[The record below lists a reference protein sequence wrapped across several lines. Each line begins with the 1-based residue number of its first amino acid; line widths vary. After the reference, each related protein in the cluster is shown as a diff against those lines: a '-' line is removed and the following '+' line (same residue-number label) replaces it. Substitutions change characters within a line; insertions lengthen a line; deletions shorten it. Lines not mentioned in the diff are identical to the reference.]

1 MGQQVSVVEKPSPRP
16 GVLRFETNRSLT
28 GMGHEHFTS
37 VSDAVGPRPAAALAR
52 QLLSTGK
59 VDSVYIYGNVVSVDI
74 AKGFNAG
81 GLGDVV
87 RNMYQYWKPGMEM
100 PTFDAPA
107 EEAAGGGAAGGGSAG
122 GGGGGGGAGRRGPG
136 PGATARAAV
145 TVVAVQS
152 SRRIRSWCR
161 SRCASAVLRRWPS
174 GRQVS

>member
-28 GMGHEHFTS
+28 GMGHERFTS
-37 VSDAVGPRPAAALAR
+37 VLDAVGPRPAAALAR

-59 VDSVYIYGNVVSVDI
+59 VDSVYIYGNIISVGI
-74 AKGFNAG
+74 SEGSTAE

-107 EEAAGGGAAGGGSAG
+107 EEAAPAGGAAGDT
-122 GGGGGGGAGRRGPG
+122 GGAAESPYTLLVPQTLRERS
-136 PGATARAAV
+136 AA
-145 TVVAVQS
+145 ALSKWQAGS
-152 SRRIRSWCR
+152 
-161 SRCASAVLRRWPS
+161 
-174 GRQVS
+174 